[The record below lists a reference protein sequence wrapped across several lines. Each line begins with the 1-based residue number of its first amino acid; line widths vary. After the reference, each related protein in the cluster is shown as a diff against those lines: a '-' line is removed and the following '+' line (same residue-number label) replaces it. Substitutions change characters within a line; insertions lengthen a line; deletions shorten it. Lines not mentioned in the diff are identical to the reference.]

1 MATPHHTTSPP
12 FEVLISGAGIAGC
25 VLAFWLLKLKD
36 ADRDIHIT
44 IVERSPELRLGG
56 ASIDIRGSA
65 VDIVKR
71 MGLEQTVRSKVT
83 NEQGIEFVDDDG
95 RVFATFGA
103 SGETEVQSFTSEFE
117 IFRGDL
123 TKIFYDAVKQR
134 EEVEFVWGDRV
145 KDVKQMS
152 LDDTTNSKVEVEFMH
167 KGPQTFDLVVAA
179 DGVGSDIRDLM
190 LLDKTGRASSAE
202 ECFKPLN
209 MFATYFTIKDDLLQ
223 GSQFARWH
231 NATGGRVTFLRPD
244 PSGATRG
251 NLVHVTDGALETMA
265 KHRDA
270 LKQGYAAYKKLM
282 HEIFQDAGWLTPEV
296 LDAMESSDDVYSSEV
311 AQIRTDTLWHKNV
324 VLVGDAGYCATP
336 LTGYGTSLA
345 IIGAYVLAG
354 EIFTQR
360 EDLAGAL
367 QGYQDLMLPFV
378 KKVQYV
384 PANGP
389 QYANPQTQWGI
400 RVMRSIMSIVSWSRV
415 DKLFAKVASVAALS
429 ENKFPMP
436 DYAWVE

>member
-1 MATPHHTTSPP
+1 MVPPRPPPTPTLK
-12 FEVLISGAGIAGC
+12 VLISGAGIAGC

-36 ADRDIHIT
+36 AGLDIHIT
-44 IVERSPELRLGG
+44 IVERAPELRLGG

-71 MGLEQTVRSKVT
+71 MGLEATVRSMVT
-83 NEQGIEFVDDDG
+83 NEKGIEFVDDDG
-95 RVFATFGA
+95 RVIATFGA

-123 TKIFYDAVKQR
+123 TKIFYDAVKER

-145 KDVKQMS
+145 KDIKHN
-152 LDDTTNSKVEVEFMH
+152 DTDSKVEVGFMH
-167 KGPQTFDLVVAA
+167 RASQTFDLVVAA

-202 ECFKPLN
+202 ECYKPLN
-209 MFATYFTIKDDLLQ
+209 MFVSYFTVPQDLLQ
-223 GSQFARWH
+223 GSQFAKWH

-251 NLVHVTDGALETMA
+251 NLIHVTDGSPEIME

-270 LKQGYAAYKKLM
+270 LKQGYTAYKKLT
-282 HEIFQDAGWLTPEV
+282 HEIFQDAGWMTPEV
-296 LDAMESSDDVYSSEV
+296 LEAMESSNDCYSSEV
-311 AQIRTDTLWHKNV
+311 AQIRTDMLWHKNV

-354 EIFTQR
+354 EILTQR
-360 EDLAGAL
+360 GNVASAL

-389 QYANPQTQWGI
+389 QYLNPQTQWGI
-400 RVMRSIMSIVSWSRV
+400 RVMRSIMSFVSWSRV
-415 DKLFAKVASVAALS
+415 DKLVVKLASVAALS

-436 DYAWVE
+436 DYNWPE

>member
-1 MATPHHTTSPP
+1 MATPQLPNAPTLK
-12 FEVLISGAGIAGC
+12 VLISGAGIAGC
-25 VLAFWLLKLKD
+25 NLAFWLLKLKD
-36 ADRDIHIT
+36 AGRDIHIT
-44 IVERSPELRLGG
+44 IIERAPELRQGG

-71 MGLEQTVRSKVT
+71 MGLEQTVRSMVT
-83 NEQGIEFVDDDG
+83 NEKGIEFVDDIG

-103 SGETEVQSFTSEFE
+103 SGSTEVQSFSSEFE

-123 TKIFYDAVKQR
+123 TKIFYDAIKHR
-134 EEVEFVWGDRV
+134 EEVDFVWDDRV
-145 KDVKQMS
+145 KDIKQTS
-152 LDDTTNSKVEVEFMH
+152 ANDTKGAVEVEFMH

-179 DGVGSDIRDLM
+179 DGVGSDIRELM
-190 LLDKTGRASSAE
+190 LLNKTGRASSAE
-202 ECFKPLN
+202 ECYKPLN
-209 MFATYFTIKDDLLQ
+209 MFVSYFTIPTDLLE
-223 GSQFARWH
+223 GSQFAKWH

-251 NLVHVTDGALETMA
+251 NLIHVTDGNPETMA

-270 LKQGYAAYKKLM
+270 LKQGYAAYKRLM

-296 LDAMESSDDVYSSEV
+296 LEAMERSDDCYSSEV
-311 AQIRTDTLWHKNV
+311 AQIRTGTLWHKNV

-360 EDLAGAL
+360 ENVAGAL

-378 KKVQYV
+378 KKVQYI

-400 RVMRSIMSIVSWSRV
+400 RVMRSIMSVVSWSGV
-415 DKLFAKVASVAALS
+415 DKLFAKLGSVAALS

-436 DYAWVE
+436 DYAWPE